1 MKRLAGYVALILV
14 LVAVEATVPALP
26 WLHTFRPLL
35 HLPLVIFFALR
46 LSTIEGA
53 LLSFLAGS
61 IVDVTVPYGFGL
73 AAFTDLAIFVL
84 TRVTFGGIRA
94 DGWFVEAFFAFLLA
108 AVFHAMTWGLRRLL
122 GAPMTTIAGTPWLP
136 AHVIACASTAVMAPF
151 VFRAARRVELLKPKQ
166 PGMLS

>member
-1 MKRLAGYVALILV
+1 MKRLSGYVALILL
-14 LVAVEATVPALP
+14 LVAVEATLPALP
-26 WLHTFRPLL
+26 WLHSFRPLL
-35 HLPLVIFFALR
+35 HLPLVLFFALR

-73 AAFTDLAIFVL
+73 AAFADLSIFVL

-94 DGWFVEAFFAFLLA
+94 DGWIVEGFFAFCFA
-108 AVFHAMTWGLRRLL
+108 AVFHALTFGMRRLL
-122 GAPMTTIAGTPWLP
+122 GAPMSSLAGTPWLH
-136 AHVIACASTAVMAPF
+136 AHLIACVSTAVMAPF
-151 VFRAARRVELLKPKQ
+151 VFRAARRVELLRPKQ